1 MKKKKKLIIEFFKT
15 ARLLLIV
22 VAIISCLILVKH
34 SSISYVNKKTQ
45 ETETTYVIATFD
57 RSEQ

>member
-15 ARLLLIV
+15 ARVLLIV
-22 VAIISCLILVKH
+22 IAIISCLILVKH
-34 SSISYVNKKTQ
+34 SSISYVKQKTQ